1 MNAAA
6 AENTFTLPHQPEY
19 EHTQWAPLY
28 WLMLAPVLILV
39 TVAVML
45 GADAE
50 AVLGMLLVGGLIV
63 LIAFSFR
70 QLLVRDEG
78 DVLAL
83 RFGPIP
89 VFRKRIKYADIAA
102 AERDLSTVVDG
113 WGIHWVPG
121 RGWTYNL
128 WGFDCVRVTLNSG
141 RTLRIGTDDPEAL
154 ARFLQKK
161 CRGLEAEGSAE

>member
-1 MNAAA
+1 MNDAL

-28 WLMLAPVLILV
+28 WVMLAPVLVLMVVAILV
-39 TVAVML
+39 GVAS
-45 GADAE
+45 E
-50 AVLGMLLVGGLIV
+50 ALLGMFAVASIIV
-63 LIAFSFR
+63 LTAFSFR

-89 VFRKRIKYADIAA
+89 LFRKRIAYADIAA
-102 AERDLSTVVDG
+102 AERDMSTVFDG

-128 WGFDCVRVTLNSG
+128 WGFDCVRVTLKNG
-141 RTLRIGTDDPEAL
+141 RTIRVGTDDPEAL
-154 ARFLQKK
+154 ARFLQEKV
-161 CRGLEAEGSAE
+161 RSSQS